1 MISAKYIKGPPT
13 FSIDIDILKQP
24 SMQTVTPIIS
34 VRLIRVAGGV
44 SLAQLLPKYMFN
56 SKASCGAADRSRLNQ
71 QPAAAALLT
80 ALENKHHLFSGGVL
94 VLMTAL
100 L

>member
-1 MISAKYIKGPPT
+1 
-13 FSIDIDILKQP
+13 LKQS

-56 SKASCGAADRSRLNQ
+56 SKA
-71 QPAAAALLT
+71 
-80 ALENKHHLFSGGVL
+80 
-94 VLMTAL
+94 
-100 L
+100 